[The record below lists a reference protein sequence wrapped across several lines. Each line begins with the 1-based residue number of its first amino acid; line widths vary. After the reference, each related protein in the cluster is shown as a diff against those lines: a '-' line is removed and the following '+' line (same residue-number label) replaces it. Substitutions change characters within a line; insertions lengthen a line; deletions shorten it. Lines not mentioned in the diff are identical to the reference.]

1 MLTMRQKKAVT
12 RELRKRY
19 QKARKKEKTVILD
32 EFTQLTGYNRCYACQ
47 ALNVKK
53 EKVLGYLNIAGKRIK
68 YIADK
73 RKIKRK
79 KKKIY
84 DQDVLVALKEIWKIC
99 DYICSKRLAPFL
111 EEIIP
116 VLERWGEI
124 KLNLKVREKLFKI
137 SAATIDRLLAESRK
151 RYRIKG
157 RSTTKPGTLLK
168 KSIPIRTFA
177 DWDEKVP
184 GFFEVD
190 LVSHDGG
197 ATRGDFNQSLNF
209 TDIATGWEE
218 MVAVKNKAQIWV
230 FAGIETIKERLPFS
244 ILGIDS
250 DNGAEFINAHLLR
263 YCKKEQITFTRSRPY
278 RKNDSCFVEQKNW
291 SVIRRAVGYAR
302 YDTDNEVSIL
312 NELYGYLRLYV
323 NFQPVRKL
331 IEKER
336 IGSKVIKRYDEAK
349 TPYRRVLAS
358 PDIKEDI
365 KVKLREKY
373 DMLNPA
379 ELKRKITKLQNKLL
393 KLNTLKQKVRE
404 DLLEKSVEP
413 SSRFEYIST

>member
-12 RELRKRY
+12 RELRDRY
-19 QKARKKEKTVILD
+19 RKSFKKEKTIILD
-32 EFTQLTGYNRCYACQ
+32 EFIRLTRYNRSYA
-47 ALNVKK
+47 ARLLRLK
-53 EKVLGYLNIAGKRIK
+53 EVLGYLHIGGKRVRLVR
-68 YIADK
+68 DK

-84 DQDVLVALKEIWKIC
+84 NEGVLVALKEIWKIC

-111 EEIIP
+111 SEIIP
-116 VLERWGEI
+116 VLEKWREI
-124 KLNLKVREKLFKI
+124 NLSAKVREKLFKI
-137 SAATIDRLLAESRK
+137 SAATIDRLLTDTRK
-151 RYRIKG
+151 RFRIKG
-157 RSTTKPGTLLK
+157 RSTTRPGSLLK

-197 ATRGDFNQSLNF
+197 ATKGDFNQSLNF

-230 FAGIETIKERLPFS
+230 FTGIKEIEERLPFS

-250 DNGAEFINAHLLR
+250 DNGAEFINAHLIR
-263 YCKKEQITFTRSRPY
+263 YCKEHKITFTRSRPY

-302 YDTDNEVSIL
+302 YDTDKELNIL
-312 NELYGYLRLYV
+312 NELYSYLRLYV
-323 NFQPVRKL
+323 NFFQPVRKL
-331 IEKER
+331 IKKER

-365 KVKLREKY
+365 KVKLRGKY
-373 DMLNPA
+373 AMLNPA
-379 ELKRKITKLQNKLL
+379 ELKRNITKLQNRLL
-393 KLNTLKQKVRE
+393 KLNALKQKVTE
-404 DLLEKSVEP
+404 DLEKSMEP

>member
-1 MLTMRQKKAVT
+1 MLTMRQKKAIT
-12 RELRKRY
+12 RELRDRY
-19 QKARKKEKTVILD
+19 RKSFKKEKTIILD
-32 EFTQLTGYNRCYACQ
+32 EFIRLTRYNRSYA
-47 ALNVKK
+47 ARLLRLK
-53 EKVLGYLNIAGKRIK
+53 EVLGYLHIGGKRVRLVR
-68 YIADK
+68 DK

-84 DQDVLVALKEIWKIC
+84 NEGVLVALKEIWKIC

-111 EEIIP
+111 SEIIP
-116 VLERWGEI
+116 VLEKWREI
-124 KLNLKVREKLFKI
+124 NLSAKVREKLFKI
-137 SAATIDRLLAESRK
+137 SAATIDRLLTDTRK
-151 RYRIKG
+151 RFRIKG
-157 RSTTKPGTLLK
+157 RSTTRPGSLLK

-197 ATRGDFNQSLNF
+197 ATKGDFNQSLNF

-230 FAGIETIKERLPFS
+230 FTGIKEIEERLPFS

-250 DNGAEFINAHLLR
+250 DNGAEFINAHLIR
-263 YCKKEQITFTRSRPY
+263 YCKEHKITFTRSRPY

-302 YDTDNEVSIL
+302 YDTDKELNIL
-312 NELYGYLRLYV
+312 NELYSYLRLYV
-323 NFQPVRKL
+323 NFFQPVRKL
-331 IEKER
+331 IKKER

-365 KVKLREKY
+365 KVKLRGKY
-373 DMLNPA
+373 AMLNPA
-379 ELKRKITKLQNKLL
+379 ELKRNITKLQNRLL
-393 KLNTLKQKVRE
+393 KLNALKQKVTE
-404 DLLEKSVEP
+404 DLEKSMEP